1 MNGVNQSEMGKQP
14 SSSGTSKASPARRA
28 ALQALQQLRRQ
39 GNAETIRC
47 EREDDSRLAERL
59 FFGVLQNERFLDAC
73 IMRYL
78 SASKP
83 HPYVMDL
90 LRLGAYQIL
99 FLDRIP
105 DSAAVNDA
113 VTGCR
118 ASKQRYAAG
127 MVNAVLRKIS
137 GEKNVLLKTDESTDL
152 SLRYSHPD
160 WLVEQLLRKH
170 DLAFVRNFLESNQEI
185 PALCLQINTLRTTP
199 EAFTDLLRQK
209 EIVPLSLREDFPS
222 VMIPSR
228 RVDTLPGYE
237 EGLFFVQDNAAR
249 ASVKVIGL
257 RPGMRVLDACAA
269 PGGKSMAAAL
279 EGADVLSCDLN
290 ASRLSRCTQ
299 NYQRLGLDISVGQ
312 MDAAAFCP
320 DWAEAF
326 DVVIAD
332 VPCSGTGVIRR
343 HPEIRQRSSREV
355 EDLLLIQSKILNNLA
370 GYVRPGGTLLYS
382 TCSVLRDEDE
392 DQITAFLNSRAE
404 FRLVPVELE
413 GFDCEDGLLRS
424 WPHRSGNDG
433 FFAARLVKKND

>member
-1 MNGVNQSEMGKQP
+1 MNSVNQSEKSKQTSP
-14 SSSGTSKASPARRA
+14 YGSSKASPARHA

-39 GNAETIRC
+39 GSAETIHC

-78 SASKP
+78 SGSKP

-99 FLDRIP
+99 FLDRVP

-113 VTGCR
+113 VTACR

-137 GEKNVLLKTDESTDL
+137 AEKVLLLKTDESTDL
-152 SLRYSHPD
+152 ALRYSHPE
-160 WLVEQLLRKH
+160 WLVERLLREH
-170 DLAFVRNFLESNQEI
+170 EPDFVRGFLESNQET
-185 PALCLQINTLRTTP
+185 PALCLQINTFRTTP
-199 EAFTDLLRQK
+199 GAFDALLRQK
-209 EIVPLSLREDFPS
+209 GIVPLSAREDFPS
-222 VMIPSR
+222 VTIPSR
-228 RVDTLPGYE
+228 RVDTLPGYD

-249 ASVKVIGL
+249 ASVKIIGL
-257 RPGMRVLDACAA
+257 KPGMRVLDACAA

-279 EGADVLSCDLN
+279 EGADVLSCDVN
-290 ASRLSRCTQ
+290 ASRLNRCTE
-299 NYQRLGLDISVGQ
+299 NYRRLGMAISARQ
-312 MDAAAFCP
+312 MDAAVFHP
-320 DWAEAF
+320 DWSELF

-343 HPEIRQRSSREV
+343 HPEIRQRSLREV
-355 EDLLLIQSKILNNLA
+355 EDLRAIQSKILDTLA
-370 GYVRPGGTLLYS
+370 CYVRPGGALLYA

-392 DQITAFLNSRAE
+392 EQITAFLERCPE
-404 FRLVPVELE
+404 FRLVPVELK
-413 GFDCEDGLLRS
+413 GFDCENGMLRS
-424 WPHRSGNDG
+424 WPQRNGNDG

>member
-1 MNGVNQSEMGKQP
+1 MNSVNQSGKGKQTSP
-14 SSSGTSKASPARRA
+14 SGPAKASPARRA

-39 GNAETIRC
+39 GNAEAIRC
-47 EREDDSRLAERL
+47 QREDDSRLAERL

-73 IMRYL
+73 ITRYL

-99 FLDRIP
+99 FLDRVP

-113 VTGCR
+113 VSACL
-118 ASKQRYAAG
+118 ASKQRYASG
-127 MVNAVLRKIS
+127 LTNAVLRKIS
-137 GEKNVLLKTDESTDL
+137 LEKNLLLKTDESTDL

-160 WLVEQLLRKH
+160 WLVKKLLCEH
-170 DLAFVRNFLESNQEI
+170 DVAFVKEFLKSNQET

-199 EAFTDLLRQK
+199 EAFANLLRQK
-209 EIVPLSLREDFPS
+209 GIVPLSFREDFPS
-222 VMIPSR
+222 VTIPSG

-249 ASVKVIGL
+249 ASVKIIGL
-257 RPGMRVLDACAA
+257 KPGMRVLDACAA

-279 EGADVLSCDLN
+279 EGADVLSCDVN
-290 ASRLSRCTQ
+290 ASRLNRCTE
-299 NYQRLGLDISVGQ
+299 NYQRLGMNIAVRQ
-312 MDAAAFCP
+312 MDAAVFCP
-320 DWAEAF
+320 DLSEAF

-343 HPEIRQRSSREV
+343 HPEIRQRSIREV
-355 EDLLLIQSKILNNLA
+355 EDLCKMQSVILDNLA
-370 GYVRPGGTLLYS
+370 RYVRPGGTLLYS
-382 TCSVLRDEDE
+382 TCSVLQGEDE
-392 DQITAFLNSRAE
+392 EQVTAFLERYPS
-404 FRLVPVELE
+404 FSPVPVELK
-413 GFDCEDGLLRS
+413 GFDCENGMLRS
-424 WPHRSGNDG
+424 WPQRSGNDG

>member
-1 MNGVNQSEMGKQP
+1 MNSVNQSEKSKQTSP
-14 SSSGTSKASPARRA
+14 YGSSKASPARHA

-39 GNAETIRC
+39 GSAETIHC

-78 SASKP
+78 SGSKP

-99 FLDRIP
+99 FLDRVP

-113 VTGCR
+113 VTSCR

-137 GEKNVLLKTDESTDL
+137 GEKKLLLKTDESTDL
-152 SLRYSHPD
+152 STRYSHPD
-160 WLVEQLLRKH
+160 WLVERLLREYEP
-170 DLAFVRNFLESNQEI
+170 AFVRDFLESNQET
-185 PALCLQINTLRTTP
+185 PAICLQINTLKTTP
-199 EAFTDLLRQK
+199 EVFSDLLRQK
-209 EIVPLSLREDFPS
+209 GIVPLSFREDFPS
-222 VMIPSR
+222 VTIPSR

-249 ASVKVIGL
+249 ASVKIIDL
-257 RPGMRVLDACAA
+257 KPGMHVLDACAA

-279 EGADVLSCDLN
+279 EGADVLSCDVN
-290 ASRLSRCTQ
+290 ASRLNRCTE
-299 NYQRLGLDISVGQ
+299 NYQRLGMNIAVRQ
-312 MDAAAFCP
+312 MDAAVFCP
-320 DWAEAF
+320 DLSEAF

-343 HPEIRQRSSREV
+343 HPEIRQRSLREV
-355 EDLLLIQSKILNNLA
+355 EDLLSIQSKILNNLA

-392 DQITAFLNSRAE
+392 GQITAFLDNRPE
-404 FRLVPVELE
+404 FRLVPVELK
-413 GFDCEDGLLRS
+413 GFDCVNGMLRS